1 MGNGERLVATT
12 AATDALSADATAV
25 VAATFVALGFKPTAF
40 DTVEAA
46 NKSDAAGSS
55 VLISWTA
62 PFGLRR
68 TNVGLVADMDLATTA
83 RARRRLHARRR
94 LRTGDLGGRP
104 PVARLFCGAHRR
116 AFLRR
121 GGVGAPDVAATAT
134 AGAGATQ
141 KRRAEGWRSGLYDCF
156 SLIAECPTVAP
167 VHFVMPAFV

>member
-1 MGNGERLVATT
+1 MGKGERLVATT

-25 VAATFVALGFKPTAF
+25 VAATGVAIGFKPTAF

-55 VLISWTA
+55 VLISWTV

-68 TNVGLVADMDLATTA
+68 TSVGLVADMDLATTT

-94 LRTGDLGGRP
+94 LRTGDLGGRRS
-104 PVARLFCGAHRR
+104 VARLFCGAHRR
-116 AFLRR
+116 AFFRR
-121 GGVGAPDVAATAT
+121 GGAGATDVAATAT
-134 AGAGATQ
+134 AGAGAAP
-141 KRRAEGWRSGLYDCF
+141 KRRAEGGRSGIYDCF
-156 SLIAECPTVAP
+156 SLITECPTVAP